1 MIRPPPDR
9 RVWCPARPAHK
20 IGPVRNTLRTLVA
33 SCTAFVMAGALLGAQ
48 WADGRG
54 MHECWAG
61 ASKDA
66 GAEEAMAMHH
76 MHHQADQP
84 GQSPGRH
91 HESNRTC
98 PCVLTG
104 HTATLAWSP
113 AAPVLVSV
121 LSIPVGAEPRSA
133 LNSVVIS
140 ASHRLP
146 FAIGPPLLA

>member
-1 MIRPPPDR
+1 
-9 RVWCPARPAHK
+9 
-20 IGPVRNTLRTLVA
+20 
-33 SCTAFVMAGALLGAQ
+33 MAGSLLGAQ

-84 GQSPGRH
+84 DQPPSH
-91 HESNRTC
+91 HHGSNRTC

-113 AAPVLVSV
+113 AAPVLVSAH
-121 LSIPVGAEPRSA
+121 SIDVGAELRSA
-133 LNSVVIS
+133 PHAILVSS
-140 ASHRLP
+140 AHRLP